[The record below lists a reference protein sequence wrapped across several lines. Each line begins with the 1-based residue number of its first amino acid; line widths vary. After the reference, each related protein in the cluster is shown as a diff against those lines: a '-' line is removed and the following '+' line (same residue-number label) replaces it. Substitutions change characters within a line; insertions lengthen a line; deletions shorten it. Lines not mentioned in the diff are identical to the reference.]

1 MDKPN
6 GRIQGASAPTQP
18 HIYPAAEWNN
28 LAAWMRRAAPE
39 AFTADGH
46 VLNLIEGEWKEP
58 GHARPYHSANDGM
71 LLGALPMLDAEAA
84 RRAVEFA
91 ARESAAWSKTG
102 LDERRRRV
110 SECLA
115 GLRENRDLIAYLL
128 MWEIGKPRE
137 LAQSDVDRCIS
148 GVEWYVENIESML
161 GRRQPLGLVSNI
173 SSWNY
178 PLSVI
183 VHAVLVQL
191 LCGNTAIIKTPT
203 DGGLYA
209 LTVTMAIARRL
220 GLPVSLVSG
229 SGGQLSEPLV
239 RHHDVACLSFVGG
252 KTSGGSVAS
261 YLYDQSRRYMLEMEG
276 VNAYGIWEFSGW
288 HALAKQIRKGFQYG
302 KQRCTAYVRLVVQR
316 SLFPR
321 FLDVYLPV
329 LKSIRFGHPVM
340 VTGDKEEL
348 PAYDYGPLI
357 NRDKAE
363 ELRVH
368 VTEAIAKGAVSLYE
382 GELDGSAFLPD
393 QDTSAYFAPVALMNV
408 PRNSH
413 LYYNEPFGPVDMI
426 VLVDRLEELIAE
438 MNVSNGALVGSIACD
453 DLKLAARVAHEI
465 RAYKVGVNEMRSRG
479 DREESFGGLGQSW
492 KGCFVGG
499 KYLVEAVT
507 NGAPGE
513 PLHGNF
519 PDHLLLPPQR

>member
-1 MDKPN
+1 MDKPD
-6 GRIQGASAPTQP
+6 GRIQGASTPTQP
-18 HIYPAAEWNN
+18 HIYSQAEWGN
-28 LAAWMRRAAPE
+28 LMAWMKRTAPE
-39 AFTADGH
+39 AFTSDGR
-46 VLNLIEGEWKEP
+46 VLNLLEGEWKEL
-58 GHARPYHSANDGM
+58 GHARPYHSATDGT
-71 LLGALPMLDAEAA
+71 LLGALPMLDTETA

-91 ARESAAWSKTG
+91 AREMTDWAKVD

-115 GLRENRDLIAYLL
+115 GLRENRDLLTYLL
-128 MWEIGKPRE
+128 MWEIGKPLE
-137 LAQSDVDRCIS
+137 LARSDVDRCIS

-161 GRRQPLGLVSNI
+161 GRRQPLGLISNI

-209 LTVTMAIARRL
+209 LTVSMAIARRL

-229 SGGQLSEPLV
+229 SGSQLSEPLV
-239 RHHDVACLSFVGG
+239 RHHDIAGLSFVGG
-252 KTSGGSVAS
+252 KTSGGAVAA

-276 VNAYGIWEFSGW
+276 VNAYGIWEFSDW
-288 HALAKQIRKGFQYG
+288 PRLAQQIRKGFQYG

-321 FLDVYLPV
+321 FLDMYLPV

-340 VTGDKEEL
+340 VNADKEQL
-348 PAYDYGPLI
+348 PGYDYGPLI

-368 VTEAIAKGAVSLYE
+368 VAEAIAKGAVSLYE
-382 GELDGSAFLPD
+382 GELDSSLFLPN
-393 QDTSAYFAPVALMNV
+393 QDTSAYFPPVALMNV
-408 PRNSH
+408 PRSSH
-413 LYYNEPFGPVDMI
+413 LYYNEPFGPVDTI

-438 MNVSNGALVGSIACD
+438 MNVSNGALVSSIACD
-453 DLKLAARVAHEI
+453 DLKLAARVTNEI
-465 RAYKVGVNEMRSRG
+465 RAYKVGINEMRSRG

-499 KYLVEAVT
+499 KFLVEAVT

-513 PLHGNF
+513 RLYGNF
-519 PDHLLLPPQR
+519 PDYVLMPPVR